1 MERFELHPR
10 GPYALAA
17 SARFLEGFAPAAYA
31 AGAAPGHL
39 HLAFVAD
46 DGAVAGVCVREEG
59 GVAVGEAIGDANV
72 GVVRA
77 QVARILSLDIDGRGF
92 PAIGARDPAIGRLQA
107 RYPGL
112 RPVLFYSPYEAAAW
126 ALIGQRIRITQA
138 ARIKARLAEEVGPT
152 VTVHGERLHAFPGP
166 ARLADLD
173 AFPGLTR
180 QKIERLRALGVA
192 AADGALDA
200 ARLRA
205 LPPAEVLARLKEL
218 PGIGDFSAQLILLRG
233 AGEPDYLP
241 TAEPRLGRAVARA
254 YGLAGPPSATDL
266 IRLAAAWRPY
276 RTWVTL
282 LLRAMLED
290 ETHEI
295 VSGARHS
302 RGTETEERPCCGAL
316 RASASGFDN
325 HPNKFVR

>member
-1 MERFELHPR
+1 LVERFEVRPR

-17 SARFLEGFAPAAYA
+17 SIRFLEGFAPAAYE
-31 AGAAPGHL
+31 GAVPGHL
-39 HLAFVAD
+39 HLAIVAD
-46 DGAVAGVCVREEG
+46 DGAVAGVCVREVSGVVG
-59 GVAVGEAIGDANV
+59 GEIVGDADIS
-72 GVVRA
+72 VVRA
-77 QVARILSLDIDGRGF
+77 QVARILSLDVDGSDF
-92 PAIGARDPAIGRLQA
+92 PLVGQRDPVIGRLQA

-138 ARIKARLAEEVGPT
+138 ARLKARLAEEVGEA

-166 ARLADLD
+166 ARLATLD
-173 AFPGLTR
+173 AFPGLTE
-180 QKIERLRALGVA
+180 QKVERLRALGGA
-192 AADGALDA
+192 AAGGALDA

-205 LPPAEVLARLKEL
+205 LPHEEALARLKEL

-266 IRLAAAWRPY
+266 TRLAAAWRPY
-276 RTWVTL
+276 RTWTTL

-295 VSGARHS
+295 AGGARRQ
-302 RGTETEERPCCGAL
+302 RGAETEA
-316 RASASGFDN
+316 
-325 HPNKFVR
+325 

>member
-1 MERFELHPR
+1 MERFELRPR

-17 SARFLEGFAPAAYA
+17 SVRFLEGFAPAAYD
-31 AGAAPGHL
+31 GATPGHL
-39 HLAFVAD
+39 HMAFIAD
-46 DGAVAGVCVREEG
+46 DGAMAGVCVRDEG
-59 GVAVGEAIGDANV
+59 GVVAGEIVGEADSDA
-72 GVVRA
+72 VRA
-77 QVARILSLDIDGRGF
+77 QVARILSLDVDGSDF
-92 PAIGARDPAIGRLQA
+92 PAVGARDPVIGSLQA

-126 ALIGQRIRITQA
+126 ALIGHRIRITQA
-138 ARIKARLAEEVGPT
+138 ARIKARMAEELGLG

-173 AFPGLTR
+173 AFHGLTI
-180 QKIERLRALGVA
+180 QKVKRLRALGVA

-205 LPPAEVLARLKEL
+205 LPPEDALARLKEL
-218 PGIGDFSAQLILLRG
+218 PSIGDFSAQLILLRG

-254 YGLAGPPSATDL
+254 YGLDHLPSAPD
-266 IRLAAAWRPY
+266 LAALAVAWRPY
-276 RTWVTL
+276 GAWTTL
-282 LLRAMLED
+282 LLRTMLED

-295 VSGARHS
+295 TGGGHRPHEP
-302 RGTETEERPCCGAL
+302 ETEE
-316 RASASGFDN
+316 
-325 HPNKFVR
+325 

>member
-1 MERFELHPR
+1 VELFELRPR

-17 SARFLEGFAPAAYA
+17 SVRFLEGFAPAAYESA
-31 AGAAPGHL
+31 TPGHL
-39 HLAFVAD
+39 HMAFVAD
-46 DGAVAGVCVREEG
+46 GGAAVAGVCVRAEG
-59 GVAVGEAIGDANV
+59 GGVVGEIVGDADP

-77 QVARILSLDIDGRGF
+77 QGARILSLDVDGSGF
-92 PAIGARDPAIGRLQA
+92 PAVGARDPVIGRLQA

-126 ALIGQRIRITQA
+126 ALIGQRIRIAQA
-138 ARIKARLAEEVGPT
+138 ARIKARMAEELGPA

-173 AFPGLTR
+173 AFPGLTM
-180 QKIERLRALGVA
+180 QKVERLRALGVA

-205 LPPAEVLARLKEL
+205 LPSEDALARLKEL

-254 YGLAGPPSATDL
+254 YGLDHPPSATDL
-266 IRLAAAWRPY
+266 TTLAAAWRPY
-276 RTWVTL
+276 RTWATV
-282 LLRAMLED
+282 LLRTMLED

-295 VSGARHS
+295 AGGARHS
-302 RGTETEERPCCGAL
+302 HGTETEE
-316 RASASGFDN
+316 
-325 HPNKFVR
+325 